1 MPIILDSIVHK
12 IKNGDTQAI
21 KILYELFYKSTFNAA
36 YFITRDSGLAEDAV
50 HDVFIKVH
58 EKIDQLLDISKIE
71 FWLCR
76 MATNK
81 SLDIMRNRSKSVL
94 SREIQISS
102 CNQNNNIENLIV
114 NNEEK
119 EIIRR
124 NINNLSPDYKIVVYY
139 KYYRDLTVKEIS
151 SILEVPEGTIK
162 TWLTRARKEMKKN
175 LRSTEESNTKFKPK
189 VYKNSK
195 GV

>member
-1 MPIILDSIVHK
+1 MKL
-12 IKNGDTQAI
+12 
-21 KILYELFYKSTFNAA
+21 LYELFYKSTYNAA
-36 YFITRDSGLAEDAV
+36 YFITRDHGIAEDAV

-58 EKIDQLLDISKIE
+58 EKIEQLVDISKIE

-81 SLDIMRNRSKSVL
+81 ALDIMRSRSKSVL
-94 SREIQISS
+94 TSEVQISS
-102 CNQNNNIENLIV
+102 CDQQKNIENLIV

-124 NINNLSPDYKIVVYY
+124 NINNLSPDYKMVVYY

-151 SILEVPEGTIK
+151 TILEVPEGTIK
-162 TWLTRARKEMKKN
+162 TWLIRARKEMKKN
-175 LRSTEESNTKFKPK
+175 LGSPEENNIKLKLKICKSP
-189 VYKNSK
+189 K
-195 GV
+195 GVNLR